1 MILLISILI
10 RLKTIF
16 FKVYAFVSLI
26 IKELVCMNHL
36 LIVGMYVFYLFYLNY
51 AKMCAGN
58 YSYLRV
64 WIREIEIDRTV
75 CFIHR

>member
-1 MILLISILI
+1 M
-10 RLKTIF
+10 
-16 FKVYAFVSLI
+16 
-26 IKELVCMNHL
+26 CMKHL
-36 LIVGMYVFYLFYLNY
+36 LIVGIYVFYLFYLNY